1 MVRRRAFAR
10 HLRRPVARL
19 LTTPGMQ
26 SMLPGR
32 GTGCL
37 VREGEGPAVPDP
49 VLLLHVSKRL
59 RRVARA
65 YGPAYGTVVSS
76 ERCAC
81 SVEHGA

>member
-1 MVRRRAFAR
+1 M
-10 HLRRPVARL
+10 
-19 LTTPGMQ
+19 
-26 SMLPGR
+26 
-32 GTGCL
+32 
-37 VREGEGPAVPDP
+37 REGEGPAVPDP